1 MKTDETTSELL
12 PPIVSTVAELRAA
25 VKSARQRGLSIG
37 FVPTMGALHE
47 GHASL
52 VQASRRECD
61 YTVVSIF
68 VNPTQFGPHEDFSR
82 YPRTLDAD
90 RAILADVRADLLFV
104 PSADEMYRP
113 GSSTFVEP
121 PAVAASLEGA
131 CRPGHFRGVTTVVL
145 KLLNQVMP
153 DAAYFGRKDFQQSA
167 VIRQMVLDL
176 DLNVQIVVCPT
187 VREPDGLALSSR
199 NRYLSATDRQAA
211 LVLSRSLRLAVEL
224 VDAGERDAAT
234 ILRRMREV
242 ITTAPEVQLEYLVLV
257 DPDTLADVS
266 TVSRPT
272 AALLAA
278 RLGGTR
284 LIDNEV
290 LGGWLT

>member
-1 MKTDETTSELL
+1 MSNAASPDAL
-12 PPIVSTVAELRAA
+12 PTIVSTVADLRATVA
-25 VKSARQRGLSIG
+25 SARQRGLSIG

-52 VQASRRECD
+52 VQASRSECVF
-61 YTVVSIF
+61 TVVSIF
-68 VNPTQFGPHEDFSR
+68 VNPTQFGPQEDFAR

-90 RAILADVRADLLFV
+90 RAILADVGTDLLFV
-104 PSADEMYRP
+104 PAADEMYPP

-121 PAVAASLEGA
+121 PAVAATLEGA

-145 KLLNQVMP
+145 KLLNQVKP

-167 VIRQMVLDL
+167 VIRQMVRDLDL
-176 DLNVQIVVCPT
+176 DVRIVVCPT

-199 NRYLSATDRQAA
+199 NRYLSASDRQQA

-224 VDAGERDAAT
+224 IDAGERDAAT
-234 ILRRMREV
+234 ILTRMREV
-242 ITTAPEVQLEYLVLV
+242 ISTATDLQLEYLVLV
-257 DPDTLADVS
+257 DPDTLAEV
-266 TVSRPT
+266 TEVSRPT

-278 RLGGTR
+278 RIGGTR

-290 LGGWLT
+290 LGGWLS

>member
-1 MKTDETTSELL
+1 MPDVTPNDAL
-12 PPIVSTVAELRAA
+12 PPIVTTVAELRAA
-25 VKSARQRGLSIG
+25 VHSARQRGLSIG
-37 FVPTMGALHE
+37 FVPTMGALHV

-61 YTVVSIF
+61 FTVVSIF
-68 VNPTQFGPHEDFSR
+68 VNPTQFGPQEDFAR

-90 RAILADVRADLLFV
+90 RAILANVGADLLFV
-104 PSADEMYRP
+104 PAAAEMYRP

-121 PAVAASLEGA
+121 PIVAAPLEGA

-153 DAAYFGRKDFQQSA
+153 DATYFGRKDFQQSA
-167 VIRQMVLDL
+167 VIRQMVRDL
-176 DLNVQIVVCPT
+176 DLEVRIVVCPT

-199 NRYLSATDRQAA
+199 NRYLSPTDRQQA

-234 ILRRMREV
+234 ILTRMREV
-242 ITTAPEVQLEYLVLV
+242 ISTAPDVQLEYLVLV
-257 DPDTLADVS
+257 DPDTLAEVS
-266 TVSRPT
+266 AVSRPT
-272 AALLAA
+272 VALLAA
-278 RLGGTR
+278 RIGGTR

-290 LGGWLT
+290 LGGWLP